1 MAKRELI
8 ALSLLFGGL
17 VLIARPDAPRA
28 ADNLRHGTSTVEV
41 ATLANKTGPRIG
53 ETADPANHRGNAFAP
68 LTNHAPPLRLAQTTL
83 ATPQKEPGHHADHD
97 DHAHGKGSEGADAPG
112 HNEHDHSGHEHP
124 PENGKAEQAN
134 ADHEG
139 HGHSS
144 KTTAPHADADGDGH
158 DHGKEN
164 DKANAEEKSGHD
176 HSGHEHPAENNGTTK
191 AQTEGNKNEHDKK
204 SGTADGH
211 AHGSEEGHTD
221 SVKLTSSQMEE
232 FGIKTETAGSGS
244 LAVTVMRPAEISFNL
259 DRYAHVVPRVAGI
272 VRSVNAAQ
280 GQGVHE
286 NQVLAVLESREL
298 ADAKAAYL
306 AGKER
311 LALAKN
317 TFDREKVLQ
326 QKNITSE
333 KALFAARTEFA
344 EARINVRLAEQKL
357 NALGIDKERLL
368 KIETEANSELTSYTM
383 RSPIS
388 GVVINRHLVLGESV
402 GTDREA
408 FLIADVS
415 NVWVDIS
422 IYPRDLPSVVAGLP
436 AEIKTDTGFTATGTI
451 DHVTPNVSEQTRTAT
466 ARVIIDNKSGKF
478 SPGMFVNA
486 AINTSSEVV
495 ALRIP
500 KSALQSHEGNDVV
513 FINEHGA
520 FEPRPVKLGRQNGKF
535 VEVIGGL
542 KPGELIV
549 AEGAFVI
556 KSQLSKESFDDG
568 HNH

>member
-1 MAKRELI
+1 
-8 ALSLLFGGL
+8 
-17 VLIARPDAPRA
+17 
-28 ADNLRHGTSTVEV
+28 
-41 ATLANKTGPRIG
+41 
-53 ETADPANHRGNAFAP
+53 
-68 LTNHAPPLRLAQTTL
+68 
-83 ATPQKEPGHHADHD
+83 
-97 DHAHGKGSEGADAPG
+97 
-112 HNEHDHSGHEHP
+112 
-124 PENGKAEQAN
+124 
-134 ADHEG
+134 
-139 HGHSS
+139 
-144 KTTAPHADADGDGH
+144 
-158 DHGKEN
+158 
-164 DKANAEEKSGHD
+164 
-176 HSGHEHPAENNGTTK
+176 
-191 AQTEGNKNEHDKK
+191 
-204 SGTADGH
+204 
-211 AHGSEEGHTD
+211 
-221 SVKLTSSQMEE
+221 
-232 FGIKTETAGSGS
+232 
-244 LAVTVMRPAEISFNL
+244 
-259 DRYAHVVPRVAGI
+259 
-272 VRSVNAAQ
+272 
-280 GQGVHE
+280 
-286 NQVLAVLESREL
+286 
-298 ADAKAAYL
+298 DAKAAYL

-311 LALAKN
+311 LALAKD

-408 FLIADVS
+408 FLVADVS
-415 NVWVDIS
+415 DVWVDIS